1 MSKPSKAEQRV
12 WSYLLNHK
20 TATAAEVALNCDV
33 SEEFAQFCISRIG
46 TPKEV
51 FELEAYIARMGT
63 EQEMRER
70 EAAVPP
76 LGTPKEGR
84 KDDSSKVRYDLIPP
98 ELLEATAQVLT
109 FGAAKYNARN
119 WEHGMAWGRPFGA
132 LMRHMW
138 AWWRGEEKDPETGYS
153 HLWHA
158 ACCIAF
164 LVAYEQRN
172 IGTDDRHKPETKQ

>member
-12 WSYLLNHK
+12 WNYLLNHK

-46 TPKEV
+46 TPKDV
-51 FELEAYIARMGT
+51 F
-63 EQEMRER
+63 ER
-70 EAAVPP
+70 EAAREP
-76 LGTPKEGR
+76 LKEGR

-109 FGAAKYNARN
+109 FGAAKYTQRN
-119 WEHGMAWGRPFGA
+119 WEQGMAWGRPFGA

-138 AWWRGEEKDPETGYS
+138 AWWRGEEKDPETGMS

>member
-12 WSYLLNHK
+12 WSYLLYHK
-20 TATAAEVALNCDV
+20 TATATEVALNCDV
-33 SEEFAQFCISRIG
+33 SEEFAKFCISRIG

-51 FELEAYIARMGT
+51 FA
-63 EQEMRER
+63 R
-70 EAAVPP
+70 EAALEP
-76 LGTPKEGR
+76 LKEGR